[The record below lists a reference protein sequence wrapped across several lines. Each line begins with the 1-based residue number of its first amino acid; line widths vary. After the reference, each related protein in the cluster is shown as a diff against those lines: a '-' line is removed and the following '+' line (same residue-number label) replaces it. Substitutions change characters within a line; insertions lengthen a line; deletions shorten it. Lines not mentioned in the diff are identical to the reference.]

1 MSWSRKSSLV
11 VRQTRSKWDWLA
23 CPTSASPQP
32 STCSQIC
39 PCRRRTTPS
48 ARLTRQRLKSSCLIA
63 DSSACAKFTNQG
75 PRSPRASLSSILL
88 AWWLVLARVKA
99 SVMPSCHISRP
110 SMVSIM
116 SSELSPMRRSC
127 ITKVKSTRLETWRS
141 SRMNFSRK
149 TFST

>member
-1 MSWSRKSSLV
+1 MCRKLSLV
-11 VRQTRSKWDWLA
+11 VPPTRSKWDWSA
-23 CPTSASPQP
+23 CPMSASPQP

-39 PCRRRTTPS
+39 PCRPRTTPS
-48 ARLTRQRLKSSCLIA
+48 ARLTQLRLKSSSLIA
-63 DSSACAKFTNQG
+63 DSSVCAKFTSQG
-75 PRSPRASLSSILL
+75 PRSPQASPSSILL
-88 AWWLVLARVKA
+88 AWWLVQARVKA
-99 SVMPSCHISRP
+99 SVMPSCRTSRP

-127 ITKVKSTRLETWRS
+127 ITKAKSIRLETWRS